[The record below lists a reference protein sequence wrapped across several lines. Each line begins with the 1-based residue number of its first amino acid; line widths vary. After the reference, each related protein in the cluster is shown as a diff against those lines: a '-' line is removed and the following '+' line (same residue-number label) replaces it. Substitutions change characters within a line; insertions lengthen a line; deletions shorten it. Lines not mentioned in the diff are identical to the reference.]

1 MKGLRWIAIIMMI
14 MAVGAMILIAL
25 KISRLLDWPW
35 IWILAPAW
43 IPAAAVLIILPIP
56 ALIAAIG
63 SRLEQRKRRKWY

>member
-14 MAVGAMILIAL
+14 MAAGTMILIAV
-25 KISRLLDWPW
+25 KISGLLDWPW
-35 IWILAPAW
+35 IWVLAPAW
-43 IPAAAVLIILPIP
+43 IPAAVVLIILPIP